1 MNQNIN
7 PEQLLQGIVAK
18 IDELKDVPT
27 KEVRKII
34 VGELVNSGMLS
45 EDEASAFVE
54 RALEFVRPD
63 SENEEQEDDEEREES
78 DEDTEEVE
86 MDRRGNKIHS
96 KKCKCGGTSKP
107 KKAAH
112 GRKICACCGG
122 SKL

>member
-18 IDELKDVPT
+18 IDELKDTPT
-27 KEVRKII
+27 KEVHDII

-45 EDEASAFVE
+45 EEEASAFVE
-54 RALEFVRPD
+54 RALEFVRPN
-63 SENEEQEDDEEREES
+63 SEDEKYES
-78 DEDTEEVE
+78 DEEEETDEDVE
-86 MDRRGNKIHS
+86 KVEKDKRGDKIHS
-96 KKCKCGGTSKP
+96 RKCKCGCTSKP
-107 KKAAH
+107 KKAAR